1 MDTRLLLILVVQLA
15 GSLLPSAAQDLD
27 GCWETKGCFKQPPD
41 CTGDDCTAFVTW
53 EPMAGNLFK
62 FTMKGKATGWVAFG
76 LRKATHGMSPADVY
90 ACTSGSTEILRSEN
104 VFPLDSEPRT
114 KPANSVTKI
123 SLDATD
129 GTIACQFTRTASVS
143 GDSTFFD
150 IANNQFTMLL
160 AIGPSV
166 NANGT
171 IVGNMHSDR
180 WISPTTFKLSDVSVP
195 NLDGCGVT
203 KSCFKQPDSCTGDD
217 CTAFVTW
224 RSIAGGKF
232 RFSMRAS
239 GVTNLAWVAMGFGG
253 TSGTERMSP
262 AEVYACTN
270 KQSLTSTIKRSFNVG
285 YNSMPRNISAGT
297 VDKESVVDAD
307 NVISCQFT
315 RSESTAGDSEFYD
328 ISGDNQ
334 YYILLAVGDQI
345 NMDETIQ
352 GNKHKKR
359 WHTSS
364 PLKLSDL
371 TPSASTATPPVTT
384 PPVTAPGKLTG
395 CGTTKGCFLQPA
407 ECTGS
412 DCTAYVTWQTLQSG
426 DYQFTLMGKANGYV
440 AFGLRPGSTPDGSSG
455 MVPADVYACTS
466 NNSLKRSENE
476 NNGGL
481 NSNPRD
487 IPADSITIQSATS
500 TNGVIMC
507 QFDRKPFLDGNSKF
521 FNISQGNDYFIL
533 LAIGASVQADGTI
546 QSKRHSNRWT
556 TSKAMSLTT
565 EVPQADNSGI
575 RLRKAHA
582 SLMVIGWLGFAS
594 IGIVL
599 ARFFKPMWPD
609 SKLFGTKIWFT
620 FHRMC
625 MITCVLCFCTA
636 FVLIF
641 VAVGGFVQTV
651 DTTVVVHAILGIVVT
666 LLGIINPIMAIF
678 RPHPGTPNRPI
689 FNWAHWAV
697 GTSAH
702 SIAMVTIFLG
712 IGYQSSLLSGL
723 NQYVFW
729 VMVVFIGFHVLVF
742 ILFEVQRCMTE
753 SQGTGFCRQ
762 NDIPLQGTG
771 VNSTEHLA
779 DPDGPPAER
788 QIQEVASSQ
797 VDKEGSTAKT
807 ILLVIY
813 ILGVVTMVFFL
824 LVNFIIA

>member
-1 MDTRLLLILVVQLA
+1 MDSWLLLILVVQLA
-15 GSLLPSAAQDLD
+15 GTLLPSAAQDLD

-76 LRKATHGMSPADVY
+76 LRESTASGMSPADVY

-104 VFPLDSEPRT
+104 VLSYNSEART

-123 SLDATD
+123 SLDVTD

-143 GDSTFFD
+143 GDPTFFD
-150 IANNQFTMLL
+150 IENNKFFMLL
-160 AIGPSV
+160 AVGTRV
-166 NANGT
+166 NGDGT
-171 IVGNMHSDR
+171 IVGNKHSDR
-180 WISPTTFKLSDVSVP
+180 WASPTTFQLSDVSVP

-203 KSCFKQPDSCTGDD
+203 KGCFKRPDSCTGDD

-239 GVTNLAWVAMGFGG
+239 AVTNLAWVAMGFGG

-270 KQSLTSTIKRSFNVG
+270 NQTIKRSFNVG
-285 YNSMPRNISAGT
+285 YNSSPRDITAGT
-297 VDKESVVDAD
+297 VDEESVVFAD

-345 NMDETIQ
+345 NMDGTIQ
-352 GNKHKKR
+352 NKKHKER

-371 TPSASTATPPVTT
+371 TPSASTAKPPVTT
-384 PPVTAPGKLTG
+384 PPVTTPGELTG

-455 MVPADVYACTS
+455 MVPADVYACTT
-466 NNSLKRSENE
+466 NNELKRSENE
-476 NNGGL
+476 NNAGL
-481 NSNPRD
+481 NSNPRN

-533 LAIGASVQADGTI
+533 LAIGASVQPDGTI
-546 QSKRHSNRWT
+546 QSNRHTNRWT

-582 SLMVIGWLGFAS
+582 SLMVIGWIGFAS
-594 IGIVL
+594 IGIIL

-625 MITCVLCFCTA
+625 MISCVLCFCTA

-651 DTTVVVHAILGIVVT
+651 NTTVVVHAILGIVVT
-666 LLGIINPIMAIF
+666 LLGITNPIMAIF

-689 FNWAHWAV
+689 FNRAHWAV

-702 SIAMVTIFLG
+702 SIAIVTIFLG

-729 VMVVFIGFHVLVF
+729 VMVVFLGFHVLVF

-753 SQGTGFCRQ
+753 SQGRQ

-771 VNSTEHLA
+771 ANSTDHLA

-788 QIQEVASSQ
+788 EFQDGASSQ
-797 VDKEGSTAKT
+797 VTKEGSTAKT

>member
-1 MDTRLLLILVVQLA
+1 MDSWLLLILVVQLA
-15 GSLLPSAAQDLD
+15 GTLLPSAAQDLD

-76 LRKATHGMSPADVY
+76 LRESTASGMSPADVY

-104 VFPLDSEPRT
+104 VLSYNSEART

-123 SLDATD
+123 SLDVTD

-143 GDSTFFD
+143 GDPTFFD
-150 IANNQFTMLL
+150 IENNKFFMLL
-160 AIGPSV
+160 AVGTRV
-166 NANGT
+166 NGDGT
-171 IVGNMHSDR
+171 IVGNKHSDR
-180 WISPTTFKLSDVSVP
+180 WASPTTFQLSDVSVP

-203 KSCFKQPDSCTGDD
+203 KGCFKRPDSCTGDD

-239 GVTNLAWVAMGFGG
+239 AVTNLAWVAMGFGG

-270 KQSLTSTIKRSFNVG
+270 NQTIKRSFNVG
-285 YNSMPRNISAGT
+285 YNSSPRDITAGT
-297 VDKESVVDAD
+297 VDEESVVFAD

-345 NMDETIQ
+345 NMDGTIQ
-352 GNKHKKR
+352 NKKHKER

-371 TPSASTATPPVTT
+371 TPSASTAKPPVTT
-384 PPVTAPGKLTG
+384 PPVTTPGELTG

-455 MVPADVYACTS
+455 MVPADVYACTT
-466 NNSLKRSENE
+466 NNELKRSENE
-476 NNGGL
+476 NNAGL
-481 NSNPRD
+481 NSNPRN

-533 LAIGASVQADGTI
+533 LAIGASVQPDGTI
-546 QSKRHSNRWT
+546 QSNRHTNRWT

-582 SLMVIGWLGFAS
+582 SLMVIGWIGFAS
-594 IGIVL
+594 IGIIL

-625 MITCVLCFCTA
+625 MISCVLCFCTA

-651 DTTVVVHAILGIVVT
+651 NTTVVVHAILGIVVT
-666 LLGIINPIMAIF
+666 LLGITNPIMAIF

-689 FNWAHWAV
+689 FNRAHWAV

-702 SIAMVTIFLG
+702 SIAIVTIFLG

-729 VMVVFIGFHVLVF
+729 VMVVFLGFHVLVF

-753 SQGTGFCRQ
+753 SQGRQ

-771 VNSTEHLA
+771 ANSTDHLA
-779 DPDGPPAER
+779 DPDGPPAEI

-797 VDKEGSTAKT
+797 VYNEGSTAKT

>member
-1 MDTRLLLILVVQLA
+1 MDSWLLLILVVQLA
-15 GSLLPSAAQDLD
+15 GTLLPSAAQDLD

-76 LRKATHGMSPADVY
+76 LRESTASGMSPADVY

-104 VFPLDSEPRT
+104 VLSYNSEART

-123 SLDATD
+123 SLDVTD

-143 GDSTFFD
+143 GDPTFFD
-150 IANNQFTMLL
+150 IENNKFFMLL
-160 AIGPSV
+160 AVGTRV
-166 NANGT
+166 NGDGT
-171 IVGNMHSDR
+171 IVGNKHSDR
-180 WISPTTFKLSDVSVP
+180 WASPTTFQLSDVSVP

-203 KSCFKQPDSCTGDD
+203 KGCFKRPDSCTGDD

-239 GVTNLAWVAMGFGG
+239 AVTNLAWVAMGFGG

-270 KQSLTSTIKRSFNVG
+270 NQTIKRSFNVG
-285 YNSMPRNISAGT
+285 YNSSPRDITAGT
-297 VDKESVVDAD
+297 VDEESVVFAD

-345 NMDETIQ
+345 NMDGTIQ
-352 GNKHKKR
+352 NKKHKER

-371 TPSASTATPPVTT
+371 TPSASTAKPPVTT
-384 PPVTAPGKLTG
+384 PPVTTPGELTG

-455 MVPADVYACTS
+455 MVPADVYACTT
-466 NNSLKRSENE
+466 NNELKRSENE
-476 NNGGL
+476 NNAGL
-481 NSNPRD
+481 NSNPRN

-533 LAIGASVQADGTI
+533 LAIGASVQPDGTI
-546 QSKRHSNRWT
+546 QSNRHTNRWT

-582 SLMVIGWLGFAS
+582 SLMVIGWIGFAS
-594 IGIVL
+594 IGIIL

-625 MITCVLCFCTA
+625 MISCVLCFCTA

-651 DTTVVVHAILGIVVT
+651 NTTVVVHAILGIVVT
-666 LLGIINPIMAIF
+666 LLGITNPIMAIF

-689 FNWAHWAV
+689 FNRAHWAV

-702 SIAMVTIFLG
+702 SIAIVTIFLG

-729 VMVVFIGFHVLVF
+729 VMVVFLGFHVLVF

-753 SQGTGFCRQ
+753 SQGRQ

-771 VNSTEHLA
+771 ANSTDHLA
-779 DPDGPPAER
+779 DPDGPPA
-788 QIQEVASSQ
+788 
-797 VDKEGSTAKT
+797 GSTAKT